1 MVHQKYWDKLVISTK
16 LPILMIVWS
25 TLNRTSPRYFL
36 SFWYNCTHKV
46 ACNIILS
53 LSWKRLSI
61 PIFLASVRIMDHC
74 IISNNRP
81 KIFLQQNLV
90 MISFFGWSQ
99 GVFRIKQYWSKVVY
113 MSCTIL
119 QLTVGSRD
127 LSQAEKKLLLYTS
140 LANSQNLLKWSW
152 ARKSCYFVSCSA
164 CNKSKFFLSLK

>member
-61 PIFLASVRIMDHC
+61 PIFLASVRIMDHSL
-74 IISNNRP
+74 ISNNRP
-81 KIFLQQNLV
+81 NIFFQKNLV
-90 MISFFGWSQ
+90 MVSFFGWSQ

-113 MSCTIL
+113 MSCAIL
-119 QLTVGSRD
+119 QLTVGSPN
-127 LSQAEKKLLLYTS
+127 LSQAEKKVTVVY
-140 LANSQNLLKWSW
+140 K
-152 ARKSCYFVSCSA
+152 
-164 CNKSKFFLSLK
+164 LS

>member
-1 MVHQKYWDKLVISTK
+1 MFYLIYICCLKKHWMLHMSTK
-16 LPILMIVWS
+16 LPILMIVGS
-25 TLNRTSPRYFL
+25 TLNWASPGYFL

-61 PIFLASVRIMDHC
+61 PIFLASVSIMNHC

-90 MISFFGWSQ
+90 MVSFFGWSQ

-119 QLTVGSRD
+119 QLTVGSPN
-127 LSQAEKKLLLYTS
+127 LSQAEKKIQLLQAELIHKIGS
-140 LANSQNLLKWSW
+140 KWSW
-152 ARKSCYFVSCSA
+152 VKKEWF
-164 CNKSKFFLSLK
+164 